1 MNLTLLIPNLLWPD
15 ISQPEIYNDLSLP
28 SLEVLLSKSTAA
40 ISPPQ
45 EIETWLCK
53 EFNVA
58 KQQNDWPIAPLML
71 HADAPDLAKTS
82 KDFWMRADPVHLR
95 IEQNHIMLA
104 DSQAFQISI
113 EEAEQIV
120 QDLNHNLGN
129 HDFSFFPLHPDRWY
143 IRTPKAPEM
152 FTHTL
157 SHVTCK
163 NINNF
168 LPTGAESIVWHQLF
182 NEIQMLLHE
191 HPINQARES
200 RGELPIN
207 SVWFWG
213 GGNMPQL
220 TQSPYTRVWSED
232 DLPRALALASNTNH
246 AKLTADAQE
255 WLQTQISGNH
265 LVILDAL
272 YGKAKYRNAY
282 GWRETLGDMEQ
293 NWFLPLYTALKNR
306 KINQLTIAA
315 LNETSSQRFEITRSD
330 LWKLWRITK
339 PLPAHIETH

>member
-1 MNLTLLIPNLLWPD
+1 MNLNLLIPDLFWPD
-15 ISQPEIYNDLSLP
+15 SSQTEIYNDLSVR
-28 SLEVLLSKSTAA
+28 SLEVLLSKNSSTMN
-40 ISPPQ
+40 PPQ

-58 KQQNDWPIAPLML
+58 KQKNDWPIAPLL
-71 HADAPDLAKTS
+71 LLTDAPALAKTS

-143 IRTPKAPEM
+143 IRTPKAPEI

-168 LPTGAESIVWHQLF
+168 LPTGSEMSTRLIKLVSLVENCPLIAFGSGGE
-182 NEIQMLLHE
+182 EICHNQHNLL
-191 HPINQARES
+191 IRMYGVMMTY
-200 RGELPIN
+200 R
-207 SVWFWG
+207 
-213 GGNMPQL
+213 
-220 TQSPYTRVWSED
+220 T
-232 DLPRALALASNTNH
+232 
-246 AKLTADAQE
+246 
-255 WLQTQISGNH
+255 H
-265 LVILDAL
+265 L
-272 YGKAKYRNAY
+272 
-282 GWRETLGDMEQ
+282 
-293 NWFLPLYTALKNR
+293 
-306 KINQLTIAA
+306 
-315 LNETSSQRFEITRSD
+315 
-330 LWKLWRITK
+330 
-339 PLPAHIETH
+339 H

>member
-1 MNLTLLIPNLLWPD
+1 MNLNLLIPDLFWPD
-15 ISQPEIYNDLSLP
+15 SSQTEIYNDLSVR
-28 SLEVLLSKSTAA
+28 SLEVLLSKNSSTMD
-40 ISPPQ
+40 PPQ

-58 KQQNDWPIAPLML
+58 KQQNDWPIAPLTL
-71 HADAPDLAKTS
+71 LTDAPALAKTS

-143 IRTPKAPEM
+143 IRTPKAPEI

-168 LPTGAESIVWHQLF
+168 LPTGSESIAWHKIF

-200 RGELPIN
+200 RRELTIN

-213 GGNMPQL
+213 GGNMPQS
-220 TQSPYTRVWSED
+220 TKSPYTHVWSDD
-232 DLPRALALASNTNH
+232 DLPHAFALASNTNH
-246 AKLTADAQE
+246 SKLPVDAQV

-272 YGKAKYRNAY
+272 HEKAKYRNAY
-282 GWRETLGDMEQ
+282 SWRDTLGDMEK
-293 NWFLPLYTALKNR
+293 NWFSPLYTALKKG
-306 KINQLTIAA
+306 KINQLTITA
-315 LNETSSQRFEITRSD
+315 LNETASQSFVIKRSD
-330 LWKLWRITK
+330 LWKFWLITK
-339 PLPAHIETH
+339 PLPVHKEKH